1 MDTKKIQLPD
11 FVIANLYTDQ
21 LVLGADVQKKPL
33 NSEPNTDK
41 ELKTVAPI
49 ENSSKEKTLVKPTPV
64 VKPSITEPIVA
75 DTEKQWYLGN
85 NGKQITI
92 IIKESGV
99 AYINDKHLQF
109 LSSILNACKLNLGDI
124 ALVNYSNYPFN
135 YTEFKQKLQSKFF
148 LVFDLEPK
156 ELRLPFTIP
165 NYQVQSH
172 DNCKFLFASSLT
184 KMDSDTQDAKLEK
197 SKLWM
202 SLKNMFQL

>member
-1 MDTKKIQLPD
+1 MSTKKIQLPD

-21 LVLGADVQKKPL
+21 LVLGTDVQSKQIIA
-33 NSEPNTDK
+33 EPTKETD
-41 ELKTVAPI
+41 LKTVAPI
-49 ENSSKEKTLVKPTPV
+49 VSPSKEKTIAKPTTIA
-64 VKPSITEPIVA
+64 KPKATDPIVI

-92 IIKESGV
+92 VIKEEGV

-109 LSSILNACKLNLGDI
+109 LSNILNACKLNLGDI
-124 ALVNYSNYPFN
+124 ALINHSNHAFSYS
-135 YTEFKQKLQSKFF
+135 ELKQKLQSKFV

-156 ELRLPFTIP
+156 DLKLPFTIP

-172 DNCKFLFASSLT
+172 DNCKFLFASSLS
-184 KMDSDTQDAKLEK
+184 KMDSDTQDSKIEK
-197 SKLWM
+197 SKLWN

>member
-1 MDTKKIQLPD
+1 MTPEKIQLPD

-21 LVLGADVQKKPL
+21 LVLGVDVQTNQIKTVT
-33 NSEPNTDK
+33 NIEV
-41 ELKTVAPI
+41 ELKTVAPVPPPTV
-49 ENSSKEKTLVKPTPV
+49 EKTISKPLAV
-64 VKPSITEPIVA
+64 AKPKTDESIIS

-85 NGKQITI
+85 NGKNITVVI
-92 IIKESGV
+92 HETGV

-109 LSSILNACKLNLGDI
+109 LSNILNACKLNLGDI
-124 ALVNYSNYPFN
+124 SLVNHANHPFS
-135 YTEFKQKLQSKFF
+135 YAELKQKLQPKFV
-148 LVFDLEPK
+148 LVFALETK
-156 ELRLPFTIP
+156 DIKLPFTIP

-184 KMDSDTQDAKLEK
+184 KMDGDAQEAKIEK

>member
-21 LVLGADVQKKPL
+21 LVLGADVQSKPL
-33 NSEPNTDK
+33 KAETVVDTD
-41 ELKTVAPI
+41 LKTVTPI
-49 ENSSKEKTLVKPTPV
+49 ANPSKVKAIEKPATVSKPIKTDPV
-64 VKPSITEPIVA
+64 II

-85 NGKQITI
+85 NGKHITI
-92 IIKESGV
+92 VIREEGV

-109 LSSILNACKLNLGDI
+109 LSNILNACKLNLGDI
-124 ALVNYSNYPFN
+124 ALVNHSNYT
-135 YTEFKQKLQSKFF
+135 YSYSELKQKLQSNYI
-148 LVFDLEPK
+148 LVFDLEAK
-156 ELRLPFTIP
+156 ELNLPFIIP

-184 KMDSDTQDAKLEK
+184 KMDNDTQEAKLEK
-197 SKLWM
+197 SKLWT